1 MALSENGPQTQSQ
14 LVKIEGTDHST
25 IAKSLSRMESAG
37 LISRRPSKEDRR
49 ATIVSLTAKGT
60 AIHKKIRSVWHKLE
74 RVTTSHLEE
83 EQREQLVHSM
93 QSVEKSILDVSRDK

>member
-60 AIHKKIRSVWHKLE
+60 AIHRKIRAVWHELE
-74 RVTTSHLEE
+74 HVTTSHLGEK
-83 EQREQLVHSM
+83 QREKLVQSM
-93 QSVEKSILDVSRDK
+93 QSVEKSILNVSRDD

>member
-49 ATIVSLTAKGT
+49 ATIVSLTPKGT
-60 AIHKKIRSVWHKLE
+60 AIHKKIRLVWQELE
-74 RVTTSHLEE
+74 RVTTANLEE
-83 EQREQLVHSM
+83 KQRDQLLEAMH
-93 QSVEKSILDVSRDK
+93 SVEGSILDVSRDK